1 MTVAVFVA
9 PYLLEATAR
18 FVRAAARLP
27 GVRVGVVTHEPAER
41 LPAGLREVLAAH
53 WRVDNALDP
62 AQLVPAVDGLGG
74 QRGGVD
80 RLLAALEQLQA
91 PLAEVREALGI
102 RGMDAGTARNFRDKA
117 RMKEVL
123 GGAGVPCARHL
134 LVSSAEEAE
143 AFAGDVGYPIV
154 VKPPAGAGARGTFR
168 LDEPDSLRA
177 WLVVDPPSPAGPAL
191 MEEFL
196 VGEEHSFDSVTVD
209 HEVVWH
215 SVSHYLPAPLE
226 VLRNPWM
233 QWVVLLPRDIDGPR
247 YAGIRDAAPAALRAL
262 GLRSGLTHLEWFRRP
277 DGSVAV
283 SEVAARPPGAQ
294 ITSLLSYAHEL
305 DFYAA
310 WARLEI
316 LDAFEAPERRWAVG
330 AAYLRGQQPSGGT
343 GSGQRVVDVHGLDAL
358 QHELGPLVVEARLP
372 QPGQMPSGT
381 YEGEG
386 YVIVRHEDTAVVTEA
401 LQRLVSGLR
410 VELG

>member
-1 MTVAVFVA
+1 VEPDIDFFGFDLTV
-9 PYLLEATAR
+9 P
-18 FVRAAARLP
+18 
-27 GVRVGVVTHEPAER
+27 
-41 LPAGLREVLAAH
+41 
-53 WRVDNALDP
+53 
-62 AQLVPAVDGLGG
+62 
-74 QRGGVD
+74 
-80 RLLAALEQLQA
+80 
-91 PLAEVREALGI
+91 
-102 RGMDAGTARNFRDKA
+102 
-117 RMKEVL
+117 EVL

-262 GLRSGLTHLEWFRRP
+262 GPKL
-277 DGSVAV
+277 
-283 SEVAARPPGAQ
+283 AA
-294 ITSLLSYAHEL
+294 
-305 DFYAA
+305 D
-310 WARLEI
+310 
-316 LDAFEAPERRWAVG
+316 VG
-330 AAYLRGQQPSGGT
+330 AT
-343 GSGQRVVDVHGLDAL
+343 GWAPLTVLSAIL
-358 QHELGPLVVEARLP
+358 QHERLAFTRT
-372 QPGQMPSGT
+372 S
-381 YEGEG
+381 
-386 YVIVRHEDTAVVTEA
+386 YVLTGRAGRFAGLAEPVT
-401 LQRLVSGLR
+401 
-410 VELG
+410 